1 MEPRPKK
8 HFEQT
13 ETMCSPSV
21 HYDDGRHEK
30 SASFLPDEAA
40 ALARVVA
47 VDADK
52 VWLEPIQTGSC
63 GGCASAAMCGSKG
76 IGTLAN
82 RLEARRF
89 PVSGR
94 FGLRVGEQVE
104 VVFGEK
110 NLVKAAAI
118 AYAIPLLFALLTA
131 AIVQAQLG
139 RDGATML
146 GAIFG
151 LATGFAVMKAI
162 SARLEA
168 RGTLQAR
175 IVRRHEHTVQ
185 FFQTG
190 A

>member
-1 MEPRPKK
+1 MK
-8 HFEQT
+8 HFGQAEPA
-13 ETMCSPSV
+13 CSPSIQG
-21 HYDDGRHEK
+21 DDSLPQRREP
-30 SASFLPDEAA
+30 ASLDETA

-47 VDADK
+47 VDADR
-52 VWLEPIQTGSC
+52 VWLEPIQGTSC

-76 IGTLAN
+76 IGTIAN

-94 FGLRVGEQVE
+94 FGLRVGEEVE
-104 VVFGEK
+104 VAFGDK

-118 AYAIPLLFALLTA
+118 AYLIPLLFALVA
-131 AIVQAQLG
+131 AMIAQSQLG

-146 GAIFG
+146 AALAG
-151 LATGFAVMKAI
+151 LAAGFGVMKLL

-168 RGTLQAR
+168 RGDLQAR
-175 IVRRHEHTVQ
+175 IVRRHDQAIH
-185 FFQTG
+185 FFSLG